1 MNYYLLFKNNL
12 LFKFFI
18 YKMKDILEQVRDE
31 DGKLKD
37 KYEGRQRVYLYMKIF
52 YGFFITWMGYN
63 ILMSDY
69 LNEKNQKYLK
79 ETLISIKT
87 KIDNYNPNLLS
98 NEKLIKFFNY
108 DTLINKTYEITL
120 IFCYLFIVGGFLV
133 SIGYKLG
140 KIIVFITLFLNIILV
155 HNIHYFEGEKLKV
168 NVFKYWSLLGG
179 AFYL

>member
-1 MNYYLLFKNNL
+1 
-12 LFKFFI
+12 
-18 YKMKDILEQVRDE
+18 
-31 DGKLKD
+31 
-37 KYEGRQRVYLYMKIF
+37 MKIKKLLYVACLVLCLF
-52 YGFFITWMGYN
+52 M
-63 ILMSDY
+63 
-69 LNEKNQKYLK
+69 
-79 ETLISIKT
+79 ISW
-87 KIDNYNPNLLS
+87 
-98 NEKLIKFFNY
+98 FNVNAQEG
-108 DTLINKTYEITL
+108 DKTYEITL